1 MSPSL
6 HLAFAIALLFLATS
20 DTASQAAAT
29 PGRRGVTL
37 VAVHSQESILS
48 AYLSPKSDPN
58 WGADALR
65 GNQMEK
71 GDKRGL
77 AASGGGCA
85 LQLRV
90 ELFSNRSAVLD
101 VDVCGASAISAADAM
116 STLVRPTSRAATTTP
131 ILAAHRPAA
140 KAASRCFA
148 PRASAAVD
156 ARRGAPILSLSIVL
170 KNDVEASAGSLH
182 ASSLTPSRRKLLDSR
197 AQFGP
202 AVDGSFVSG
211 AKRDRLRPTARA
223 ALEDIGFIRWPLMR
237 RNLLR
242 AAGMILRARS
252 VREGVWKVPADH
264 AAR

>member
-1 MSPSL
+1 
-6 HLAFAIALLFLATS
+6 
-20 DTASQAAAT
+20 
-29 PGRRGVTL
+29 
-37 VAVHSQESILS
+37 
-48 AYLSPKSDPN
+48 
-58 WGADALR
+58 
-65 GNQMEK
+65 MEK

-182 ASSLTPSRRKLLDSR
+182 A
-197 AQFGP
+197 
-202 AVDGSFVSG
+202 VDGSFVSG